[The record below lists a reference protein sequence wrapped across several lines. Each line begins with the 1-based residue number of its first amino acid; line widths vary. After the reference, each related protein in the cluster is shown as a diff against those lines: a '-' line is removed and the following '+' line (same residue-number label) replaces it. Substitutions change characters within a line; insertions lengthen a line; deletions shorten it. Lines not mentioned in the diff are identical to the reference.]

1 MDDRRRSTAIRN
13 HRDDAP
19 ARAEAVDA
27 LQTADWRTIAGIL
40 AALVFAFLA
49 LGFVFTVLP
58 LYVRGPLDASN
69 GVVGFVMGATGAA
82 AFLSRPFAGRL
93 AERRGRRNV
102 MLLGCALVALA
113 GVLYH
118 VPAGLPGLYAARLV
132 LGVGEAAVFTAAAVW
147 IVSMAPPDRR
157 GQLVGFAGLAMWTGF
172 TVGPVVGG
180 AVLDRW
186 SFGTVWTL
194 AIVSP
199 LVGALIAWFVP
210 DTRERVETERGALL
224 PPVVVRPGT
233 ALALAAIGY
242 AALNGFIVL
251 FLRSRGF
258 GEFASW
264 TLFAY
269 GTTYVGTRVLAGRLP
284 DRLGPQRVALW
295 SALVEGVGLVA
306 IATATEPWIAI
317 AGGLVMGAGFSL
329 LYPSLALIVVQQ
341 AGPAEQGAA
350 LGAYTSFWDLGLLV
364 GQPMA
369 GLLIDGFGYPG
380 AYLASAALACVAA
393 VLAFTDRS

>member
-1 MDDRRRSTAIRN
+1 MEGRRRDTAIRDD
-13 HRDDAP
+13 RDEPAAP
-19 ARAEAVDA
+19 ESLAR
-27 LQTADWRTIAGIL
+27 ADWRTIAGIL
-40 AALVFAFLA
+40 AALVFAFLS

-58 LYVRGPLDASN
+58 LYVRGPVGASN

-82 AFLSRPFAGRL
+82 AFVSRPFAGRL

-102 MLLGCALVALA
+102 MVAGCALVALA

-118 VPAGLPGLYAARLV
+118 LPAGLPGLFAARLV

-180 AVLDRW
+180 IVLERW

-194 AIVSP
+194 SAVAP
-199 LVGALIAWFVP
+199 LVGALVATFVP
-210 DTRERVETERGALL
+210 DPHERVESERGALL
-224 PPVVVRPGT
+224 PAVVVRPGA

-242 AALNGFIVL
+242 ATLNGFIVL
-251 FLRSRGF
+251 FLRSRDI
-258 GEFASW
+258 GEFGRW

-269 GTTYVGTRVLAGRLP
+269 GATYVGTRVLAGRLP

-295 SALVEGVGLVA
+295 SGVVEAAGLVV
-306 IATATEPWIAI
+306 IATATEPWTAI

-341 AGPAEQGAA
+341 AQPAEQGAA

-364 GQPMA
+364 GQPTA
-369 GLLIDGFGYPG
+369 GLLIDGVGYPG
-380 AYLASAALACVAA
+380 AFVASAALACVAA
-393 VLAFTDRS
+393 ALAFSDRS